1 MANKVKITLLGG
13 MEEVGGNIIL
23 LEDEGYGVKIFL
35 DFGVNMKKFN
45 DYCRQGQKFES
56 IDELIRLSLLPNEF
70 YLPID
75 NLYTR
80 LSPSLKNNNKFQD
93 PPSNLDG
100 ILISHP
106 HKDHYLGLSFVNRTI
121 PIYAGLV
128 TKRIIL
134 AFNKTSKISID
145 NYYDGLNWNTF
156 RTGDLINIKGLKIVP
171 YHVDHSIP
179 AAYGF
184 IIYSSSGPIVY
195 TGDFRMHGPLSHMSK
210 EFINEIKSHE
220 TFISKGN
227 PTNQQL
233 KQLSHGI
240 KLLIIEGTKICKST
254 IESENL
260 VEKNL
265 LSLFENNPFDYI
277 IVKYDRIDWDR
288 FRTISSIAKKYNW
301 KFIIDEKDAYFYYL
315 LNQDEIY
322 ETMKN
327 PNIINDD
334 HILIIKFGNARFK
347 WQEEIRQALYT
358 QDKGFRFIDY
368 RQIKDMK
375 EKFFI
380 YMNWLNENIIKNLN
394 PNSMGMFISSNL
406 DPYAEEF
413 FDNTDKFYNRFLELG
428 IPTYKI
434 HASGHAAPH
443 DIINFVKQVKPEN
456 LIPIHTSHKK
466 FFKELF
472 KSSDI
477 KIHLLDYNDSFE
489 I

>member
-1 MANKVKITLLGG
+1 L
-13 MEEVGGNIIL
+13 
-23 LEDEGYGVKIFL
+23 
-35 DFGVNMKKFN
+35 
-45 DYCRQGQKFES
+45 GQKFES
-56 IDELIRLSLLPNEF
+56 IDELIRLGLLPNEF

-80 LSPSLKNNNKFQD
+80 LRPSLKNNDKFQD

-121 PIYAGLV
+121 PIYTGLV

-145 NYYDGLNWNTF
+145 NYYNGLNWKTF

-210 EFINEIKSHE
+210 EFINEIKSHQI
-220 TFISKGN
+220 FISKGK
-227 PTNQQL
+227 PTDQQL
-233 KQLSHGI
+233 KQLSSHGI